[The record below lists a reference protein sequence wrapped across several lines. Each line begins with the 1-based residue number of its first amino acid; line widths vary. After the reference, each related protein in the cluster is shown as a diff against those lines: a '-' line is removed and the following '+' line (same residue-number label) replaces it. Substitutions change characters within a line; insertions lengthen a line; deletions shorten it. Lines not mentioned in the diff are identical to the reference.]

1 MSKIT
6 ISEFIFIALRVR
18 NMLMLFTL
26 FFGTYANFYFHFIIH
41 SCWWHLCRMPWYA
54 KYVHYIHALK
64 AAPTIYLAIIQQ
76 IYLETVWILNLK
88 LILRG
93 SSLLERVNT
102 NEMRK
107 KGRFFWEKA
116 GAPLRWAKVD
126 IFFWYLILWVHF
138 IQYLKEGLLFCDF
151 FALGAFSK
159 RVALF
164 CKPWAFWFGI
174 YVTFQWSS
182 S

>member
-18 NMLMLFTL
+18 NMLMLFTS
-26 FFGTYANFYFHFIIH
+26 FFGSYANFYFHFIIH
-41 SCWWHLCRMPWYA
+41 SCWWHLCRMLWYA

-64 AAPTIYLAIIQQ
+64 AAPTIYLATIQQ

-116 GAPLRWAKVD
+116 GAPPRWPRVD
-126 IFFWYLILWVHF
+126 IFCLISYTF
-138 IQYLKEGLLFCDF
+138 
-151 FALGAFSK
+151 GAFYSI
-159 RVALF
+159 F
-164 CKPWAFWFGI
+164 EGGS
-174 YVTFQWSS
+174 TFI
-182 S
+182 